1 MLSATVPVDAATY
14 AAHALLSGSGLLF
27 DLDLQANERACRLA
41 FTAINDDG
49 SAVSYLAIGRMIPET
64 GWSFTAEAAGQ
75 SLLAASGTHVV
86 LSLDASGP
94 WQAWV
99 TLDFTQ
105 NYEA

>member
-1 MLSATVPVDAATY
+1 MLSATVDVAATTF
-14 AAHALLSGSGLLF
+14 AAHALLTGAGTVF

-41 FTAINDDG
+41 FTAVNGDG
-49 SAVSYLAIGRMIPET
+49 STVSYQAIGRMIPEE
-64 GWSFTAEAAGQ
+64 GWAFTADATGQ
-75 SLLAASGTHVV
+75 SFLAASGTHVV
-86 LSLDASGP
+86 LSLDTSGP

>member
-1 MLSATVPVDAATY
+1 MLSATVPVDATTY
-14 AAHALLSGSGLLF
+14 AAHALLSGTGQVF

-41 FTAINDDG
+41 FTAISDTGDTI
-49 SAVSYLAIGRMIPET
+49 SYQAIGRMIPEE
-64 GWSFTAEAAGQ
+64 GWAFTADATGQ

-86 LSLDASGP
+86 LSLDTSGP